1 MFLALAPVQAAAV
14 AVAVAVDVVH
24 RVELNQVCDDVDDD
38 DDEVEKVDSTVRQN
52 ISRGLVSRREVRVVK
67 MNVNNNNNYKLSD
80 LVALFWWL

>member
-1 MFLALAPVQAAAV
+1 MFLALAPVQAA